1 MMYFSVGLTTNR
13 AFGMTG
19 TLTRGN
25 GAIASGNTNGDPN
38 IGPPLVR
45 VVMQVS
51 KGFFEALLGQ
61 SQHMH
66 T

>member
-1 MMYFSVGLTTNR
+1 MMYFSVRLTTNR
-13 AFGMTG
+13 GFGMTG

-25 GAIASGNTNGDPN
+25 GTIASGNTNGDPN
-38 IGPPLVR
+38 IGPLVR